1 MVFYSSRSGLRTGA
15 GLMKKE
21 KSPPP
26 PLFFINGQFILPLL
40 ISIKCR
46 QCKCLNLNLIVQ
58 DHVSPRCRS
67 LRSNLAFLGSKILL
81 KNKSEAC
88 LFCISKN
95 NNRQSLLCIK
105 EARWTP
111 HEPSVLPIF
120 LGHGAFSY
128 KLLSTPPPKKK
139 SYFNF

>member
-1 MVFYSSRSGLRTGA
+1 MLKEKVNYPIYFMVFYSSRSGLRTGA
-15 GLMKKE
+15 GLIKKE
-21 KSPPP
+21 KSPP

-46 QCKCLNLNLIVQ
+46 QCKCLNLNLNVQ

-105 EARWTP
+105 EVRWTP
-111 HEPSVLPIF
+111 HEPSVL
-120 LGHGAFSY
+120 
-128 KLLSTPPPKKK
+128 
-139 SYFNF
+139 

>member
-26 PLFFINGQFILPLL
+26 SFFHKWSVHSASI

-46 QCKCLNLNLIVQ
+46 QCKCLNLNLNVQ

-95 NNRQSLLCIK
+95 NNRQSLLCI
-105 EARWTP
+105 
-111 HEPSVLPIF
+111 
-120 LGHGAFSY
+120 
-128 KLLSTPPPKKK
+128 
-139 SYFNF
+139 N